1 MKRFVVIVFSVFI
14 FMGLVFNPAF
24 AQKKPIKKPV
34 GKITKTQPVKLS
46 KKKIAIADNFIDFK
60 ITPQNIYRV
69 NHLRVL
75 VTPGDHPVVHPFLD
89 LYQEDRRFSD
99 LFSSSGQS
107 MICGPTALANVLIY
121 LKANHNPKY
130 TKILKDHENELRT
143 NEDYIRF
150 LFDTCQ
156 TDKDDGTY
164 IDDLEAGAKN
174 AIVEGGYAVG
184 NVFIIGVDGALDTTK
199 RPVGPDDLRLFSSST
214 PDTDRGVVLLF
225 GWYRQEQEN
234 GRKVYK
240 RKGGHYV
247 VLAGY
252 DSAKPHTFYVTNPL
266 VSYADLGQERYSKI
280 TLKRLSWNQT
290 PINNVEYYTE
300 DLVGGHFAILEDIL
314 VVLPR

>member
-1 MKRFVVIVFSVFI
+1 MRKLAFIVLFGFI
-14 FMGLVFNPAF
+14 FTVFTIGVLF
-24 AQKKPIKKPV
+24 AQK
-34 GKITKTQPVKLS
+34 QPVIKSKEKNIQAPLKKFP
-46 KKKIAIADNFIDFK
+46 KKKIIIPDSFIDHT
-60 ITPQNIYRV
+60 ITPKNIYRV

-75 VTPGDHPVVHPFLD
+75 ATPKDHPVVHPFLD

-107 MICGPTALANVLIY
+107 MICGPTSLANVLIY
-121 LKANHNPKY
+121 LKHNHNPVY
-130 TKILKDHENELRT
+130 PDILKDHASQLRT
-143 NEDYIRF
+143 NEDYVRF

-156 TDKDDGTY
+156 TDSEDGTY
-164 IDDLEAGAKN
+164 IDDLELGAKN
-174 AIVEGGYAVG
+174 AVAEGGYAVG
-184 NVFIIGVDGALDTTK
+184 NIFIIGVDGGLDSTR
-199 RPVGPDDLRLFSSST
+199 RPVTPADLRLFSDST

-225 GWYRQEQEN
+225 GWYRHEKEN

-280 TLKRLSWNQT
+280 VLKRLSWSQT
-290 PINNVEYYTE
+290 PISNVEYYTE